1 MMLLLAIVLY
11 FSPVFLIGW
20 GWVRW
25 ARWPE
30 PLSPSS
36 ALSFVGFALAT
47 SALLLEIGG
56 VIYAIASGGFRHYDP
71 RLMRIFAAGILL
83 SLAGL
88 LLAIAGIWHRNPIR
102 WHAPIASLAMLLTW
116 FFFASME

>member
-20 GWVRW
+20 GW
-25 ARWPE
+25 ARRPE
-30 PLSPSS
+30 PLSPNS

-56 VIYAIASGGFRHYDP
+56 VIYAIASGGFVITTHASCVSLRPEFCFRWQDYFLQSLESGTATRSAGTP
-71 RLMRIFAAGILL
+71 R
-83 SLAGL
+83 
-88 LLAIAGIWHRNPIR
+88 
-102 WHAPIASLAMLLTW
+102 
-116 FFFASME
+116 